1 MRLASSSRPV
11 SAVRADGNGLDM
23 TCTVV
28 SAVDVVVLAR
38 EISRAASHEQ
48 KRTGRHC
55 RLQDPTAVLAF
66 LTALYDGSTF
76 YAASRAAGFSEAVVR
91 HWMKRG
97 CAENSGVYLVL
108 LEAVSAIQAARLP
121 DDPVP
126 LDAKQAARVAAAA
139 EAQATT
145 DAEAR
150 ARAAVL
156 ERKERIRD
164 AACRLSALHAQ
175 LTGMPLSALEG
186 NRIAR
191 EADSVRAQLDA
202 ALREDAPATETFQE
216 RSARYRRWRRLTYRD
231 GLTDAAWDLAR
242 ARNFHEA
249 GFE

>member
-1 MRLASSSRPV
+1 MV
-11 SAVRADGNGLDM
+11 TTFGM
-23 TCTVV
+23 TCIVA
-28 SAVDVVVLAR
+28 SPVDVVVLAR
-38 EISRAASHEQ
+38 EISRAAGHEQ

-55 RLQDPTAVLAF
+55 RLQDSAAVLAF
-66 LTALYDGSTF
+66 LTALYDGSTP

-91 HWMKRG
+91 HWMKLGRS
-97 CAENSGVYLVL
+97 ETSGVYVVLV
-108 LEAVSAIQAARLP
+108 EAVSAIRTARVPP
-121 DDPVP
+121 DPAI
-126 LDAKQAARVAAAA
+126 LDAELATLAAAVS
-139 EAQATT
+139 EAQATA

-156 ERKERIRD
+156 ERQQRIRD
-164 AACRLSALHAQ
+164 VAFRLSALHAQ

-202 ALREDAPATETFQE
+202 ALRADAPATETFEE
-216 RSARYRRWRRLTYRD
+216 RASRYRRWRRLTYRD